1 MVRTN
6 VLTGAELLRLTLLC
20 RKIDKQLATSASL
33 SVDELHCLGVLY
45 LERPSCVKKLNELLG
60 HSAPRTSKILRSLE
74 RRGYVVRSL
83 HLIDR
88 RMEQVSLT
96 EDGQRAAETVLS
108 VSSDAVRKLF
118 SLHPEEGTLQL
129 TKLMHAGD

>member
-1 MVRTN
+1 MVRAN
-6 VLTGAELLRLTLLC
+6 ALTGAELLRLTLLC

-60 HSAPRTSKILRSLE
+60 HSATRTSKILRSLE

-83 HLIDR
+83 HLMDR
-88 RMEQVSLT
+88 RMEQVTLT
-96 EDGQRAAETVLS
+96 EEGQRAAESVLS
-108 VSSDAVRKLF
+108 VSSEAVRKLF
-118 SLHPEEGTLQL
+118 APHPEESALQL
-129 TKLMHAGD
+129 TKLMRVSD

>member
-1 MVRTN
+1 MVLTN

-74 RRGYVVRSL
+74 HRGYVVRSL
-83 HLIDR
+83 HLMDR
-88 RMEQVSLT
+88 RMEQVTLT

-118 SLHPEEGTLQL
+118 SPHPEEGTLQL
-129 TKLMHAGD
+129 TKLIRGGD

>member
-20 RKIDKQLATSASL
+20 RKIDKELATSASL
-33 SVDELHCLGVLY
+33 SVDELHCLSVLY
-45 LERPSCVKKLNELLG
+45 LEKPSCVKKLNELLG
-60 HSAPRTSKILRSLE
+60 HSAPRISKILRSLE

-88 RMEQVSLT
+88 RMEQVTLT
-96 EDGQRAAETVLS
+96 EDGQRAAESVLS

-118 SLHPEEGTLQL
+118 ASHPEESAPQL
-129 TKLMHAGD
+129 AKLMHAGD